1 MNSKLNLLKKEIDT
15 LKVTISRLESEIRLM
30 SSLQSE
36 VNTLRTHLIQTQNE
50 LNSIRAKNSKLNNDF
65 ILKKIKIGRKR
76 EKHKGD

>member
-15 LKVTISRLESEIRLM
+15 LKVTISRLESEIRMM

-50 LNSIRAKNSKLNNDF
+50 VNSIRAKSSKFNNDF
-65 ILKKIKIGRKR
+65 ILKNKDRQKKR
-76 EKHKGD
+76 ET

>member
-50 LNSIRAKNSKLNNDF
+50 VNSIRAKSSKLYNDF
-65 ILKKIKIGRKR
+65 TLKNKDRQKKR
-76 EKHKGD
+76 ET

>member
-50 LNSIRAKNSKLNNDF
+50 VNLIRAKSSKLNNDF
-65 ILKKIKIGRKR
+65 ILKNKDRQKKR
-76 EKHKGD
+76 ET